1 MYNLLYEQGE
11 VVEIIK
17 EHKKITF
24 FWMKILGKEKCKA
37 VNYNNI
43 TGLIKIGDQV
53 VVNTTAVELGLGT
66 GGYHFVVLN
75 LRYLDKSRDKLKS
88 ESTQKKNSDSIDK
101 DERDKSSLIKNDIVG
116 TDKLN
121 KNYNK
126 KINDNRIYEDSHQSR
141 NSGHIMKMRYTPF
154 QIKTLCAEEQMS
166 PYHDVINEFESLNEL
181 PVILIPLHSLLA
193 PLSITYKTLFPD
205 KKIVYIMSEGGS
217 LALDFSNLVR
227 KLVSEG
233 YIDNT
238 ITFGNAFG
246 GDYESVNI
254 FSALAV
260 ASELLKAD
268 LIIVGM
274 GPGIVGTSTKYGFSG
289 VENAFIEKAVRILK
303 GKSIVVP
310 RVSFADT
317 RKRHFGISHHS
328 ITLLSELITDSIE
341 IALPKN
347 DYLENQIN
355 KGNLFSRH
363 NFEFYSID
371 EVERILEESGF
382 NYNSMGRNLKDDPLF
397 FITAG
402 LAVYKV

>member
-1 MYNLLYEQGE
+1 VYNLIYEQGE
-11 VVEIIK
+11 VIEIIK

-24 FWMKILGKEKCKA
+24 FWVETGEKERCKA

-43 TGLIKIGDQV
+43 TGIINIGDQV

-75 LRYLDKSRDKLKS
+75 LRYLDKGIDKS
-88 ESTQKKNSDSIDK
+88 DNSQKKASPNPH
-101 DERDKSSLIKNDIVG
+101 
-116 TDKLN
+116 
-121 KNYNK
+121 Y
-126 KINDNRIYEDSHQSR
+126 
-141 NSGHIMKMRYTPF
+141 SGHIMKMRYTPF